1 MTQRNHLVEQ
11 HILEHEA
18 RLKHVDEVIE
28 QSSDH
33 LASDKSSA
41 ETSQLLES
49 LKSDRDILDDHLT
62 ELKEQENM
70 ENAEAMI
77 ANISPLDIWN
87 TVADKLEQL
96 AERLDKK

>member
-28 QSSDH
+28 ESTDH
-33 LASDKSSA
+33 FTSDKSSA

-49 LKSDRDILDDHLT
+49 LKSDRAVLDGHLR

-77 ANISPLDIWN
+77 AKISPLDIWN
-87 TVADKLEQL
+87 TVADKLEKL